1 MDLKNYKDEIV
12 KFIQEETKRAKAD
25 GVIVG
30 VSGGID
36 SAVVSLL
43 AKEAFPN
50 DYLTVWMP
58 ISSSQE
64 DLKCVNE
71 LIEEHKLLNVKVDLQ
86 PVFASIKEELERT
99 GLKISELALANT
111 KARLRMSS
119 LYGLAQSKNYLVLGT
134 DNAVEWHIGYFT
146 KFGDGGC
153 DLLPLVH
160 LLKGEVGQ
168 LGKLL
173 NVPNSIISRPPT
185 ASLWEGQTDEKEIGF
200 SYQEI
205 DSYLEGD
212 SSNLDLKKRIDSLH
226 ESSDHKRRGANQPK
240 PFKGR

>member
-1 MDLKNYKDEIV
+1 MDLKKYKDELV
-12 KFIQEETKRAKAD
+12 NFIREETKKANAK

-36 SAVVSLL
+36 SAVMSLL
-43 AKEAFPN
+43 AKEAFPD

-58 ISSSQE
+58 IQSSQE
-64 DLKCVNE
+64 DLDCVNE
-71 LIEEHKLLNVKVDLQ
+71 LIQKHHLNNVKVDLLS
-86 PVFASIKEELERT
+86 VFQSIKTELQKT
-99 GLKISELALANT
+99 NLPVSDLALANT

-119 LYGLAQSKNYLVLGT
+119 LYGLGQSKNYLVLGT

-160 LLKGEVGQ
+160 LLKGEVSD
-168 LGKLL
+168 LGKILE
-173 NVPNSIISRPPT
+173 VPTSIIKRPPT

-200 SYQEI
+200 SYNEI
-205 DSYLEGD
+205 DDYLCGKK
-212 SSNLDLKKRIDSLH
+212 SNPELKNRVDSLH
-226 ESSDHKRRGANQPK
+226 KISEHKRRGANQPK
-240 PFKGR
+240 PFKRG